1 MSKKTKHHKSELEE
15 LREEVKTLRK
25 LVKHQKRE
33 LGKTR
38 RVAKAVVLENDCDE
52 DDYVELPDNLD
63 KCMQCGK
70 GQIITSNL
78 GVRMLESCSICNYR
92 KITKV

>member
-1 MSKKTKHHKSELEE
+1 MSKKAKHHKSELEE
-15 LREEVKTLRK
+15 LREEVKNLRK

-38 RVAKAVVLENDCDE
+38 RVAKNIVMESGVDE

-63 KCMQCGK
+63 KCFQCGK

-78 GVRMLESCSICNYR
+78 GIRMLESCSICNYR
-92 KITKV
+92 KITKM